1 MVNNSRQLGYSPYGL
16 TSVELSR
23 ICDFDRRGD
32 PALLNEL
39 QGKYGG
45 VKGIAKSLRTD
56 ITLGLLLKSK
66 FHELQK
72 LSDKPSR
79 EQGHLS
85 TPKDA
90 SESSGLSVYDE
101 AVRRAA
107 FGENIIPPPNSESII
122 EIVWHTI
129 VEDPIL
135 KILIVGAVVVLSLS
149 SATCPSSGWIEGFAI
164 VLAVLIVL
172 SVTAGNDW
180 SKDRR
185 FKKLL
190 LLQTDK
196 RCRVLR
202 SGIRSEISSWDILV
216 GDVIELVA
224 GDEIPADGVF
234 ISGNRLVVDESPLTG
249 ESMPCKK
256 STSSPFLFSG
266 CHANEGIGLMLVL
279 SIGVRSSG
287 GKIQTILNEAQNKET
302 PLQAKLKVV
311 AIYIGKIGVAA
322 GIITFIGLAIRWAI
336 LLANNLPVTLDACSD
351 HGNSGYSTIDRVQSL
366 VSEFVVAITI
376 VVVAVPEGLPLAV
389 TLALSLSMFKMMK
402 DKCFVRH
409 LDASETMGQATTICT
424 DKTGTLTYN
433 RMSVVRV
440 FIDGHTYKGEG
451 SGDKEAIAFSPKT
464 FNPAVKTLL
473 CEGISVNSTCFIKDY
488 DQLEDNNT
496 QPQFIGS
503 ATEGALLMLVRKL
516 GEKYAQIR
524 KNILIVE
531 EGVWAFNADRK
542 RMSTLVY
549 LPESQ
554 LHRLYTK
561 GASEIILSLC
571 TQILDTEK
579 MVPTNIKHSDIQNIE
594 KTIMT
599 WAAEG
604 LRTLALAYKD
614 VNNIEEINQQE
625 DPDSDLIF
633 IALVAIKDPIRKEIP
648 KAVKDCQ
655 HAGLFVRM
663 VTGDNILTATKIAKE
678 CGIFYGDGVALEGA
692 AFRNMSEEERIK
704 ILPQLQ
710 VLARCSPNDKFEL
723 VSLLR
728 QQGEV
733 VAVTGD
739 GTNDAPALKNADIG
753 FSMGISGTQIAL
765 NASDI
770 VLLDDNFTSIVQ
782 AIRWGRNVLNT
793 IQKFLQFQLGINLA
807 AIIITFAGAV
817 FVGKSPFSTV
827 QLLWVNL
834 IMDSFGALALASDDP
849 DDDILDKPPHHRKD
863 SIFSYFMLEYIFT
876 QTIYQVTTLLVILF
890 NIDTFV
896 PASTN
901 THSTQDLIGYPSKR
915 ARTIVFTTF
924 ICMQIT
930 NLICARQL
938 NNDLNLFSGFFRNRI
953 FIGILAIILL
963 IQIVAVTV
971 GSTLFN
977 ASSLDITEWIV
988 CIIISLFNLPIVFL
1002 ARMGSKIYHVTAAR
1016 QKYGRVGDAKVLNGV
1031 TPSKQVDTIDG
1042 KKQYD
1047 RVAYVEHIDK
1057 TAEDLDLL
1065 DYSES
1070 PLRGEVDLE
1079 RGLATRPLK
1088 TNQGKQRLSDK
1099 TTNNGKSVSS
1109 QNNENVEVMHS
1120 IHVNAPLS
1128 TKSRSVASSISVI
1141 STGSQEL

>member
-249 ESMPCKK
+249 ESMPCKRAHQVHFY
-256 STSSPFLFSG
+256 FL
-266 CHANEGIGLMLVL
+266 AVMPT
-279 SIGVRSSG
+279 
-287 GKIQTILNEAQNKET
+287 KNKET

-571 TQILDTEK
+571 TQI
-579 MVPTNIKHSDIQNIE
+579 
-594 KTIMT
+594 
-599 WAAEG
+599 W
-604 LRTLALAYKD
+604 
-614 VNNIEEINQQE
+614 
-625 DPDSDLIF
+625 
-633 IALVAIKDPIRKEIP
+633 
-648 KAVKDCQ
+648 
-655 HAGLFVRM
+655 
-663 VTGDNILTATKIAKE
+663 
-678 CGIFYGDGVALEGA
+678 
-692 AFRNMSEEERIK
+692 
-704 ILPQLQ
+704 
-710 VLARCSPNDKFEL
+710 
-723 VSLLR
+723 
-728 QQGEV
+728 
-733 VAVTGD
+733 
-739 GTNDAPALKNADIG
+739 
-753 FSMGISGTQIAL
+753 
-765 NASDI
+765 
-770 VLLDDNFTSIVQ
+770 
-782 AIRWGRNVLNT
+782 
-793 IQKFLQFQLGINLA
+793 IQK
-807 AIIITFAGAV
+807 
-817 FVGKSPFSTV
+817 K
-827 QLLWVNL
+827 W
-834 IMDSFGALALASDDP
+834 
-849 DDDILDKPPHHRKD
+849 
-863 SIFSYFMLEYIFT
+863 
-876 QTIYQVTTLLVILF
+876 YQ
-890 NIDTFV
+890 
-896 PASTN
+896 
-901 THSTQDLIGYPSKR
+901 
-915 ARTIVFTTF
+915 
-924 ICMQIT
+924 QI
-930 NLICARQL
+930 
-938 NNDLNLFSGFFRNRI
+938 
-953 FIGILAIILL
+953 
-963 IQIVAVTV
+963 
-971 GSTLFN
+971 
-977 ASSLDITEWIV
+977 
-988 CIIISLFNLPIVFL
+988 
-1002 ARMGSKIYHVTAAR
+1002 
-1016 QKYGRVGDAKVLNGV
+1016 
-1031 TPSKQVDTIDG
+1031 
-1042 KKQYD
+1042 
-1047 RVAYVEHIDK
+1047 
-1057 TAEDLDLL
+1057 
-1065 DYSES
+1065 
-1070 PLRGEVDLE
+1070 
-1079 RGLATRPLK
+1079 
-1088 TNQGKQRLSDK
+1088 
-1099 TTNNGKSVSS
+1099 
-1109 QNNENVEVMHS
+1109 
-1120 IHVNAPLS
+1120 
-1128 TKSRSVASSISVI
+1128 
-1141 STGSQEL
+1141 

>member
-1 MVNNSRQLGYSPYGL
+1 
-16 TSVELSR
+16 
-23 ICDFDRRGD
+23 
-32 PALLNEL
+32 
-39 QGKYGG
+39 
-45 VKGIAKSLRTD
+45 
-56 ITLGLLLKSK
+56 
-66 FHELQK
+66 
-72 LSDKPSR
+72 
-79 EQGHLS
+79 
-85 TPKDA
+85 
-90 SESSGLSVYDE
+90 
-101 AVRRAA
+101 
-107 FGENIIPPPNSESII
+107 
-122 EIVWHTI
+122 
-129 VEDPIL
+129 
-135 KILIVGAVVVLSLS
+135 
-149 SATCPSSGWIEGFAI
+149 
-164 VLAVLIVL
+164 
-172 SVTAGNDW
+172 
-180 SKDRR
+180 
-185 FKKLL
+185 
-190 LLQTDK
+190 
-196 RCRVLR
+196 
-202 SGIRSEISSWDILV
+202 
-216 GDVIELVA
+216 
-224 GDEIPADGVF
+224 
-234 ISGNRLVVDESPLTG
+234 
-249 ESMPCKK
+249 
-256 STSSPFLFSG
+256 
-266 CHANEGIGLMLVL
+266 
-279 SIGVRSSG
+279 
-287 GKIQTILNEAQNKET
+287 
-302 PLQAKLKVV
+302 
-311 AIYIGKIGVAA
+311 
-322 GIITFIGLAIRWAI
+322 
-336 LLANNLPVTLDACSD
+336 
-351 HGNSGYSTIDRVQSL
+351 
-366 VSEFVVAITI
+366 
-376 VVVAVPEGLPLAV
+376 
-389 TLALSLSMFKMMK
+389 
-402 DKCFVRH
+402 
-409 LDASETMGQATTICT
+409 
-424 DKTGTLTYN
+424 
-433 RMSVVRV
+433 
-440 FIDGHTYKGEG
+440 
-451 SGDKEAIAFSPKT
+451 
-464 FNPAVKTLL
+464 
-473 CEGISVNSTCFIKDY
+473 
-488 DQLEDNNT
+488 
-496 QPQFIGS
+496 
-503 ATEGALLMLVRKL
+503 
-516 GEKYAQIR
+516 
-524 KNILIVE
+524 
-531 EGVWAFNADRK
+531 
-542 RMSTLVY
+542 
-549 LPESQ
+549 
-554 LHRLYTK
+554 
-561 GASEIILSLC
+561 
-571 TQILDTEK
+571 
-579 MVPTNIKHSDIQNIE
+579 
-594 KTIMT
+594 MT

-924 ICMQIT
+924 IC
-930 NLICARQL
+930 
-938 NNDLNLFSGFFRNRI
+938 
-953 FIGILAIILL
+953 ILAIILL